1 MGKKKPATRRGGS
14 DTLVSPRARPSTT
27 GQDEPV
33 TDTVMQVIARRVR
46 NARKKL
52 QRVTV
57 IEGLL
62 EEGQTLNEDQ
72 VSRIMPSPHPT
83 DNIVMGCGRN
93 AFT

>member
-1 MGKKKPATRRGGS
+1 
-14 DTLVSPRARPSTT
+14 
-27 GQDEPV
+27 
-33 TDTVMQVIARRVR
+33 MQVIARRVR

-72 VSRIMPSPHPT
+72 VGESFIPPT
-83 DNIVMGCGRN
+83 QPTSSSWDVAGTRLHDEGATERDNRRACEIGAVG
-93 AFT
+93 